1 MQHRFIILLAKEINL
16 LSIQI
21 KIDKIQE
28 KLTLTYLTL
37 LAASVPHTASWSPKV
52 AIVMIVCNI
61 AAIAFGKF
69 TMRNPGADPQL
80 PSPSLFGGMGL
91 PALLGTTS
99 LGHLLGAG
107 VILGLANAGAL

>member
-1 MQHRFIILLAKEINL
+1 MNL
-16 LSIQI
+16 LI
-21 KIDKIQE
+21 
-28 KLTLTYLTL
+28 
-37 LAASVPHTASWSPKV
+37 LAAATVPNTVSWSPKV
-52 AIVMIVCNI
+52 AFVMIACNI

-69 TMRNPGADPQL
+69 TIDNLSAGPQL
-80 PSPSLFGGMGL
+80 PSPALFGGMGL

>member
-1 MQHRFIILLAKEINL
+1 MTHLI
-16 LSIQI
+16 
-21 KIDKIQE
+21 
-28 KLTLTYLTL
+28 
-37 LAASVPHTASWSPKV
+37 LAAATVPHTVSWNPKV
-52 AIVMIVCNI
+52 ALIMIACNI

-69 TMRNPGADPQL
+69 TMKNLSTGPAL
-80 PSPSLFGGMGL
+80 PSPALFGGMGL